1 MSERGEIDM
10 RVGRRAGDGSLS
22 LSTLTPQ
29 LLTLK
34 VSYKSERGVTVQ
46 LTREQVGEL
55 RAALTELETQ
65 LEAEASSGT
74 PWDGGERRQES

>member
-1 MSERGEIDM
+1 MSERSEIDM

-46 LTREQVGEL
+46 LTREQVSEL
-55 RAALTELETQ
+55 RQALRELEAR
-65 LEAEASSGT
+65 LEAGESAAAA
-74 PWDGGERRQES
+74 WDGNERRK

>member
-1 MSERGEIDM
+1 MSERSEIDM

-46 LTREQVGEL
+46 LTREQVSEL
-55 RAALTELETQ
+55 RSALTELETQ
-65 LEAEASSGT
+65 LETGTSSGAA
-74 PWDGGERRQES
+74 WDGGERRQAS

>member
-1 MSERGEIDM
+1 MSERSEIDM

-55 RAALTELETQ
+55 RQALTELEAR
-65 LEAEASSGT
+65 LEPEASAAA
-74 PWDGGERRQES
+74 WDGNERRK

>member
-1 MSERGEIDM
+1 MSERNEIDM

-46 LTREQVGEL
+46 LTREQVSEL
-55 RAALTELETQ
+55 RQALTELEAR
-65 LEAEASSGT
+65 LEAGASAAAA
-74 PWDGGERRQES
+74 WDGNERRK